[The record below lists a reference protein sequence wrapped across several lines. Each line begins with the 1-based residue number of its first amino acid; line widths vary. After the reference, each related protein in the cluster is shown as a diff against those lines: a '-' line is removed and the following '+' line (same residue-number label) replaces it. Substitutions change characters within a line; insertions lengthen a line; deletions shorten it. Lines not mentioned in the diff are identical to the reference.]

1 MGQLFYGE
9 NMTREELK
17 EKARSL
23 PMSPGVYL
31 MQDKSGTIIY
41 VGKAKKLKNRVS
53 QYFADLASHSPK
65 TRLMVSMIDSFD
77 VIAAASEFEALIL
90 ECSLIKRH
98 MPKYNILLKDDKG
111 FPYLR
116 LDMREEYPTLR
127 MENYARDDGAAYYGP
142 FGSRGATQQLL
153 DTIRLTF
160 KLPGC
165 SKKFPRDLGKD
176 RPCLNYHMGTC
187 NAWCQLSRLPKDYYA
202 IYEQIQRLLKGD
214 YRALAAEITEEMQ
227 QASENLEF
235 ERAAELRDRLRSI
248 ESLGQRQLVTAGSM
262 SDTDVIG
269 YYQTEAKA
277 CFVVLHYL
285 DGDLVDKDYEI
296 LSVSDSRE
304 EAVSSVVK
312 QYYLQRRAA
321 PKLILL
327 PCVME
332 DADEFAKLLQ
342 QELDKKVRIHM
353 PQRGDQAKLVD
364 LAVSNAKQEA
374 ERVTSREE
382 RLAGTLTLLQSSLG
396 LEKPPRR
403 IEAYDISNMGSDS
416 IVASMTVFVDA
427 KPLKRD
433 YKRFKLKDMDGPD
446 DYASMRQVLH
456 RRFAHYLAGD
466 KGFDEKPDLLLIDG
480 GDRHAKVVQ
489 EELADMGLTF
499 PIYGMVKDDRHR
511 TRALISPDGEQ
522 FAISAVPALFAFVG
536 RIQEETHRF
545 AITYHRELRGKRQR
559 HSELE
564 DIAGVGEKRR
574 QDLMKAFKSIKAIR
588 AASYE
593 ELSAVVPKNA
603 ARAVYDHFHA
613 EEEKEQ

>member
-17 EKARSL
+17 EKAHSL
-23 PMSPGVYL
+23 PMTPGVYL
-31 MQDKSGTIIY
+31 MQDKSGNIIY

-127 MENYARDDGAAYYGP
+127 MENYAKDDGAAYYGP
-142 FGSRGATQQLL
+142 FGSRGVTQQLL

-176 RPCLNYHMGTC
+176 RPCLNYHMGAC
-187 NAWCQLSRLPKDYYA
+187 NAWCQLSRLQKDYYA

-296 LSVSDSRE
+296 LSVADSRE
-304 EAVSSVVK
+304 EAVSAVVK

-342 QELDKKVRIHM
+342 QELQKKVRIHM

-396 LEKPPRR
+396 LENPPRR

-456 RRFAHYLAGD
+456 RRFAHFLAGD

-480 GDRHAKVVQ
+480 GDRHAKCVQ
-489 EELADMGLTF
+489 EELSEMGLSF
-499 PIYGMVKDDRHR
+499 PVYGMVKDDRHR

-545 AITYHRELRGKRQR
+545 AITYHRELRSKRQR

-593 ELSAVVPKNA
+593 ELAAIVPKNA

-613 EEEKEQ
+613 KEEKTT